1 MNIKTKLILA
11 TAAVALLS
19 APASARIDG
28 DEGGASAY
36 PRFGSERFGSER
48 MDTPNAA
55 FASGYTIQPGYGVQ
69 RQHRVRH
76 AHPQLHP
83 QR

>member
-11 TAAVALLS
+11 TTAVALLS
-19 APASARIDG
+19 APASARFDG

-36 PRFGSERFGSER
+36 PRFGNEARAYTTDSASAYAWG
-48 MDTPNAA
+48 TTVQPN
-55 FASGYTIQPGYGVQ
+55 GVQ
-69 RQHRVRH
+69 RPHRVRNS
-76 AHPQLHP
+76 HP